1 MPLNP
6 DGLVEFAPA
15 KLNLFLH
22 VGDKCADGFHALESL
37 VVFADIGDQLRIEPA
52 DAFSVALDGPFG
64 SALLDEKNNLIA
76 RAAHLLA
83 QQAGQAPNYKITLT
97 KNLPVS
103 SGIGGGSADAAATL
117 RALATLWKVERQM
130 LYPLAEQ
137 LGSDVPA
144 CVTSQSLWMAGRG
157 EILSDVA
164 TLPRAHL
171 VLVNPGIAVPT
182 GQIFSSL
189 HQRNGIG
196 QALPPPQGAT
206 LKDLIAY
213 LTTTQNDLESPARAL
228 QPAIGD
234 VLQTI
239 AQSGAAFTR
248 MSGSGATCFGLFE
261 DQISAETAARK
272 MRSAQPDWWVRE
284 GRLI

>member
-22 VGDKCADGFHALESL
+22 VGDKRADGFHALESL

-52 DAFSVALDGPFG
+52 DVFSLVLDGPFG
-64 SALLDEKNNLIA
+64 SALLDEKHNLIA

-83 QQAGQAPNYKITLT
+83 QQVGQVPNYKITLT

-117 RALATLWKVERQM
+117 RALATLWKVERQA

-137 LGSDVPA
+137 LGSDIPA

-171 VLVNPGIAVPT
+171 LLVNPGIAVPT

-189 HQRNGIG
+189 HQRSGVG
-196 QALPPPQGAT
+196 QALPPPQGAS
-206 LKDLIAY
+206 LIDLIDY
-213 LTTTQNDLESPARAL
+213 LATTQNDLESPARAL

-239 AQSGAAFTR
+239 AQSGAALTR
-248 MSGSGATCFGLFE
+248 MSGSGATCFGLFA
-261 DQISAETAARK
+261 DQASAETAARK
-272 MRSAQPDWWVRE
+272 IQAAKAQWWVKA
-284 GRLI
+284 GSLV